1 MNNYEAFLFLKSNS
15 IFPFMTSLNDLQ
27 NATGLFAPTEK
38 MLILFLR
45 HGSPMHAIE
54 ENEFVKEFKNVTLS
68 IP

>member
-1 MNNYEAFLFLKSNS
+1 
-15 IFPFMTSLNDLQ
+15 MTSLNDLQ

-45 HGSPMHAIE
+45 HGSPVNAIE